1 MNLSLS
7 VNGAAGLEAGVTAGQ
22 ETGGTT
28 GRELRD

>member
-1 MNLSLS
+1 MTLSLP
-7 VNGAAGLEAGVTAGQ
+7 VNEGAGLEADGTAGQ